1 MLRALTKCPL
11 STHAGRKRPIAD
23 TRGWCD
29 CPGMV
34 GGYLVVFVG
43 GGLGAAVRHG
53 VNRASLAYFGP
64 DFPYG
69 TLFVNVGGGLM
80 MGMLAELFL
89 VKGGGS
95 QEFRLFL
102 TTGFLG
108 GFTTFSAFS
117 LDAALMWQ
125 RSDYVALGFY
135 IVASVF
141 FSIAALFIGMAA
153 VRALT

>member
-1 MLRALTKCPL
+1 
-11 STHAGRKRPIAD
+11 
-23 TRGWCD
+23 
-29 CPGMV
+29 MV

-43 GGLGAAVRHG
+43 GGLGAALRHA
-53 VNRASLAYFGP
+53 VNRALLVYFGP
-64 DFPYG
+64 AFPYG
-69 TLFVNVGGGLM
+69 TLFVNVVGGLL
-80 MGMLAELFL
+80 MGVLAELYL
-89 VKGGGS
+89 VKGGAS

-125 RSDYVALGFY
+125 RSDYTTLGSY
-135 IVASVF
+135 IVASVL